1 MARWEFE
8 QWQAARAARDMAK
21 NPFGLLIVGVI
32 VTLFASASPQNQ
44 QQSQPKTAEEY
55 VERAHDCVGELACQ
69 ESLANVQQ
77 ALKLNPRLAMA
88 YVTRGSLQLR
98 RSQFKAVQPAL
109 QDYRMARSL
118 YQQQNKL
125 EAVQAIDKLMEQVN
139 RGDFVTC
146 LPSNPEAI
154 GGCI

>member
-32 VTLFASASPQNQ
+32 VTLFASASPQYQ
-44 QQSQPKTAEEY
+44 QRSQPKTAEEFI
-55 VERAHDCVGELACQ
+55 EHAHDCVGELACQ

-77 ALKLNPRLAMA
+77 ALKLNPNLAMA

-109 QDYRMARSL
+109 QDYEKARSL

-125 EAVQAIDKLMEQVN
+125 DAVQAIDRVIEQVDQ
-139 RGDFVTC
+139 GEFVTC
-146 LPSNPEAI
+146 LPSDPEAI
-154 GGCI
+154 GQCI

>member
-32 VTLFASASPQNQ
+32 VTLFASASPQTQ
-44 QQSQPKTAEEY
+44 QRPQLKTAEEY
-55 VERAHDCVGELACQ
+55 IEHAHDCVGELACQ

-77 ALKLNPRLAMA
+77 ALKLNPHLAMA

-98 RSQFKAVQPAL
+98 RSQFKAIQPAL
-109 QDYRMARSL
+109 QDYRIARSL
-118 YQQQNKL
+118 YQQQNKP
-125 EAVQAIDKLMEQVN
+125 EAEQAIDKLMEQIDQ
-139 RGDFVTC
+139 GDFVTC

>member
-21 NPFGLLIVGVI
+21 NPFDLLIVGVI
-32 VTLFASASPQNQ
+32 VTLFASASPQYQ
-44 QQSQPKTAEEY
+44 QRSQPKTAEEFI
-55 VERAHDCVGELACQ
+55 EHAHDCVGELACQ

-77 ALKLNPRLAMA
+77 ALKLNPHLAMA

-98 RSQFKAVQPAL
+98 RSQFKAIQPAL
-109 QDYRMARSL
+109 QDYRTARSL

-125 EAVQAIDKLMEQVN
+125 EAVQAIDRVIEQVD
-139 RGDFVTC
+139 RREFVTC

>member
-32 VTLFASASPQNQ
+32 VTLFASASPQYQ
-44 QQSQPKTAEEY
+44 QRSQPKTAEEFI
-55 VERAHDCVGELACQ
+55 EHAHDCAGELACQ

-77 ALKLNPRLAMA
+77 ALKLSPHLAMA

-98 RSQFKAVQPAL
+98 RSQFKAVQLAL

-118 YQQQNKL
+118 YQEQNKL
-125 EAVQAIDKLMEQVN
+125 EAVQAIDRVIEQVN
-139 RGDFVTC
+139 RREFVTC

-154 GGCI
+154 GNCI